1 MKTVTVKNVEIGAGR
16 PKIIVPIAATTSA
29 DALAAAARLA
39 TEDALDLIEF
49 RVDFLDI
56 ALDKARI
63 ARVTREVAEI
73 AATKP
78 ILVTFRT
85 KAEGGAAALDDPGYA
100 EFYTA
105 ILREGR
111 ADLIDVE
118 LMRDENIVRRLVD
131 EAHRAGVRVVMS
143 NHDFAATAPTEEL
156 VARMRRMQELDADI
170 LKIAT
175 MPLDAGDV
183 LKLLNATWV
192 MHSQYTDRPLIT
204 MSMAGKGVISR
215 LSGELFG
222 SAATFGMVGQASAPG
237 QLALPDLRMVLEL
250 INRSLGQNR

>member
-1 MKTVTVKNVEIGAGR
+1 MRTVNVKNVVIGTGR
-16 PKIIVPIAATTSA
+16 PKIIVPIAAKTSA
-29 DALAAAARLA
+29 DALAAARRLA
-39 TEDALDLIEF
+39 QEDALDLIEF

-56 ALDKARI
+56 ALD
-63 ARVTREVAEI
+63 RVRVAQLTSEVAEI

-85 KAEGGAAALDDPGYA
+85 KAEGGAAELDAAGYA
-100 EFYTA
+100 EFYAT
-105 ILREGR
+105 ILTEGR

-118 LMRDENIVRRLVD
+118 LMRDEAIVRRLVD
-131 EAHRAGVRVVMS
+131 AAHRAGVGVVMS

-183 LKLLNATWV
+183 LKLLSATWL
-192 MHSQYTDRPLIT
+192 MHSQYADRPLIT
-204 MSMAGKGVISR
+204 MAMAGKGVISR

-250 INRSLGQNR
+250 ISRSLG

>member
-1 MKTVTVKNVEIGAGR
+1 MRTVNIRNIVIGTGR
-16 PKIIVPIAATTSA
+16 PKIIVPIAAKTSA
-29 DALAAAARLA
+29 EALAAARRLA
-39 TEDALDLIEF
+39 DEDALDLIEF

-56 ALDKARI
+56 ALDKARV
-63 ARVTREVAEI
+63 AQLTTEVADI
-73 AATKP
+73 ASGKP

-85 KAEGGAAALDDPGYA
+85 QAGGGATALDDAGYA
-100 EFYTA
+100 DFYSAVLT
-105 ILREGR
+105 RGR

-118 LMRDENIVRRLVD
+118 LMRDEGAVRGLVAA
-131 EAHRAGVRVVMS
+131 AHRAGVAVVMS
-143 NHDFAATAPTEEL
+143 NHDFASTAPTEEL

-183 LKLLNATWV
+183 LKLLSATWL
-192 MHSQYTDRPLIT
+192 MHSQYADRPLIT
-204 MSMAGKGVISR
+204 MAMASKGVLSR

-237 QLALPDLRMVLEL
+237 QLALPDLRMVIEL
-250 INRSLGQNR
+250 ISRSLG

>member
-1 MKTVTVKNVEIGAGR
+1 MRTVNVKNVVIGTGR
-16 PKIIVPIAATTSA
+16 SKIIVPIAAKTSA
-29 DALAAAARLA
+29 DALAAARRLA
-39 TEDALDLIEF
+39 QEDALDLIEF
-49 RVDFLDI
+49 RVDYLDI
-56 ALDKARI
+56 ALDKARV
-63 ARVTREVAEI
+63 AHLTSEVAGV

-85 KAEGGAAALDDPGYA
+85 KAEGGAAALDDAGYA
-100 EFYTA
+100 DFYSTV
-105 ILREGR
+105 LREGR

-118 LMRDENIVRRLVD
+118 LMRDESVVRGLV
-131 EAHRAGVRVVMS
+131 EAAHRAGVAVVMS
-143 NHDFAATAPTEEL
+143 NHDFAATAPAEEL

-183 LKLLNATWV
+183 LKLLNATWL
-192 MHSQYTDRPLIT
+192 MHSQYADRPLIT

-250 INRSLGQNR
+250 ISRSLG